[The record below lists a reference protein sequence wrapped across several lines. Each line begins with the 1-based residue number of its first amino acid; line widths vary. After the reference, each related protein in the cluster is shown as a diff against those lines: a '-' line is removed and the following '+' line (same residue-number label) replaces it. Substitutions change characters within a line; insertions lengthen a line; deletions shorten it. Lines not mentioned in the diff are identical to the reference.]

1 MRLIYDGSDGA
12 EVTVEKIRF
21 RAGKV
26 TADLP
31 ARLVEKFLSMPHLKI
46 RLATKDE
53 IEMADTADGIARV
66 NKVIDKSID
75 AIRTFTA
82 KLEAIPKP
90 APPKKANPDRPAA
103 KAVEEIEE

>member
-21 RAGKV
+21 RAGMV

-31 ARLVEKFLSMPHLKI
+31 ARLVEKFIAMPHLKI
-46 RLATKDE
+46 RLATFSE
-53 IEMADTADGIARV
+53 IAAADGVKSAKAPAA
-66 NKVIDKSID
+66 KV
-75 AIRTFTA
+75 
-82 KLEAIPKP
+82 
-90 APPKKANPDRPAA
+90 APLPKKANPDRPAT